1 MEALVAARNATTAPV
16 LLVLAVDV
24 PLVTANF
31 FDRLA
36 AEARDSE
43 TSVVPRVGDR
53 FEPLVAAWH
62 QSAQDALAEG
72 AQRGESLQ
80 DVCGRLHREGS
91 LRVIDLTPEEAWQL
105 TNINTPDERMRLQ
118 RESSARFA

>member
-1 MEALVAARNATTAPV
+1 MEALLTAWNATTASV

-24 PLVTANF
+24 PLVTTAF

-36 AEARDSE
+36 TEARDSE

-62 QSAQDALAEG
+62 QSAREALAESVR
-72 AQRGESLQ
+72 RGESLQ

-91 LRVIDLTPEEAWQL
+91 LHVIELTPEEAWQL
-105 TNINTPDERMRLQ
+105 TNINTPDEQMRLQ